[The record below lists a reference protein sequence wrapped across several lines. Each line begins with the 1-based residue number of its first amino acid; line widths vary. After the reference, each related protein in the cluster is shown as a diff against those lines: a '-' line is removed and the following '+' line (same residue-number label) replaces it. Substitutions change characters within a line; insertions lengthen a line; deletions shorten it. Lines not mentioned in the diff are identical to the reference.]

1 MVACSLRVRSAS
13 CFCESSPALSSW
25 LMRFHWP
32 RRDLVGLERGFQRL
46 GDGALRVVHE
56 ESDEAVM
63 LVDHA

>member
-25 LMRFHWP
+25 FDEVPLA